1 MERVELGRSAGDAF
15 ASEDAVHDELAA
27 LFIGGE
33 LGAEADEVLAPE
45 AISEPAEDSGGEVE
59 DVIGSIGVLGGRAG
73 SRRGGKRDAANRVE
87 ALVLGHL
94 PVRASL
100 WVRQYAART
109 ADVIDGAVALVRLA
123 RGGASI
129 ERHTPV
135 GVRADG
141 VPPGYDRWIVRVEEV
156 DQPALLRL
164 GKRVDRVTILTGA
177 DDAAVI
183 AAYRLLKGLA
193 AEYDGT
199 IGEGEGPELAIAVAG
214 AEPGRARAAERRL
227 VDAAQRF
234 LGRELLVGR
243 AVMKAGPTNVTGMG
257 QWEGAS
263 GVDELLERIRS
274 GEVLEERVNGKPGPA
289 KTLRPGPQPGPQPV
303 VMTRPAAEVVPSAT
317 ASRIGGV
324 ASRTAERRDLLDD
337 ELPPPLASL
346 VRGLRAT
353 DLRCPSAPEVELAT
367 DEDGGLHVLTRF
379 GREGL
384 DAAVTA
390 AGWARVNAMLLA
402 RCVEGLS
409 EAAARVATVHVG
421 GDDARELR
429 SLADSSVQL
438 HLVRRV
444 EARGGGVWVCDPLN

>member
-27 LFIGGE
+27 LFIGDEPGVGG
-33 LGAEADEVLAPE
+33 GAVDVPGPE
-45 AISEPAEDSGGEVE
+45 AISEPAGEDDHEVE
-59 DVIGSIGVLGGRAG
+59 DVIGSIGVLGSRAG
-73 SRRGGKRDAANRVE
+73 ARRGGKRDAANRVE

-183 AAYRLLKGLA
+183 AAYRLLKGLV

-214 AEPGRARAAERRL
+214 AEPARARAAERRL

-234 LGRELLVGR
+234 LGRELLVGP

-274 GEVLEERVNGKPGPA
+274 GEVLEEPEHRTPA
-289 KTLRPGPQPGPQPV
+289 PRAV
-303 VMTRPAAEVVPSAT
+303 VVTRPVAAPNAT

-324 ASRTAERRDLLDD
+324 ASRTAERREAFDD
-337 ELPPPLASL
+337 DLPPPLASL

-409 EAAARVATVHVG
+409 ETSAREPTVHVG

-429 SLADSSVQL
+429 SLADSTVKL